1 MITSTSNPRV
11 KALKLLQKAKERR
24 TQQVFVI
31 EGLKEVE
38 KVVLAN
44 YQLESALYCPEIIS
58 KDRVENLLGYS
69 DLNDLIDPISLKIY
83 NHLSYRENSGGILV
97 CVKTKKRD
105 LDDLQ
110 LSQQPLLLVLESIEK
125 PGNLGALL
133 RTADA
138 AGVDAVIVCDQ
149 QTDIY
154 NPNVIRSS
162 IGCVFTVPLVLSD
175 TSTTINW
182 MKVNGI
188 KIFCA
193 ALTASKL
200 HYQVDYTVPSAIV
213 MGTEATGLTN
223 EWLSQSDQ
231 NVIIPM
237 HGTVDSM
244 NVSTSAAV
252 IIFEAIR
259 QRSI

>member
-1 MITSTSNPRV
+1 
-11 KALKLLQKAKERR
+11 LQKAKERR
-24 TQQVFVI
+24 HQGLFVI
-31 EGLKEVE
+31 EGLQEIE
-38 KVVLAN
+38 KALAAK
-44 YQLESALYCPEIIS
+44 YEIVTAFYCPDLIREDQVKNVLNSNYELFEINRKVYNHVAYREDGGGFIVWA
-58 KDRVENLLGYS
+58 KPKNLN
-69 DLNDLIDPISLKIY
+69 LNDLRLPD
-83 NHLSYRENSGGILV
+83 
-97 CVKTKKRD
+97 T
-105 LDDLQ
+105 
-110 LSQQPLLLVLESIEK
+110 PLLLILESVEK

-138 AGVDAVIVCDQ
+138 AGIDAVIVCDP
-149 QTDIY
+149 QTDVY

-193 ALTASKL
+193 ALTGSKH
-200 HYQVDYTVPSAIV
+200 HYQADYTVSSAIV

-237 HGTVDSM
+237 HGIVDSM